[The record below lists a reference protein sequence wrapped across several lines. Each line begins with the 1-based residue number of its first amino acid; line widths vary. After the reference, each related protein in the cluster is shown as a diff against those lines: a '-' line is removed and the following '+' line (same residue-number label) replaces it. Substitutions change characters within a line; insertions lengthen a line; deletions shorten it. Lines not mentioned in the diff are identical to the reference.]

1 MVLPI
6 ESDAARFERVS
17 TIFDAAGFLHSLGI
31 RLEKVGP
38 DWCETSLDITD
49 AHRQQHGYVHAG
61 VVTTLADH
69 TAGGA
74 ARAALAPGKD
84 VLTLELKIN
93 FLLPGRSGRLEARGR
108 ALRAGRRIIVCEA
121 DVFGIES
128 GERQLIAKLM
138 STLTV
143 LDERPF
149 AVVSAPPAK

>member
-1 MVLPI
+1 MEAAP
-6 ESDAARFERVS
+6 ETDEARFKRVAS
-17 TIFDAAGFLHSLGI
+17 IFDAAGFLQTLGI
-31 RLEKVGP
+31 RLDRVGP
-38 DWCETSLDITD
+38 DWCQTSLTVTD

-74 ARAALAPGKD
+74 ARAAIPPGKD

-93 FLLPGRSGRLEARGR
+93 FLLPGRGGRLEALGR
-108 ALRAGRRIIVCEA
+108 TLRAGRRIVVSEVE
-121 DVFGIES
+121 VFEVAAGTRE
-128 GERQLIAKLM
+128 LIAKLV

-149 AVVSAPPAK
+149 APPS

>member
-1 MVLPI
+1 MALDP
-6 ESDAARFERVS
+6 ETDDARHQRVAA
-17 TIFDAAGFLHSLGI
+17 IFHSAGFLAAVGIELG
-31 RLEKVGP
+31 RVGP
-38 DWCETSLDITD
+38 DWCETSLAITD

-74 ARAALAPGKD
+74 ARAALPPGKD

-108 ALRAGRRIIVCEA
+108 ALRVGRSVAVAESE
-121 DVFGIES
+121 VFAVTEGGRE
-128 GERQLIAKLM
+128 LIAKLV
-138 STLTV
+138 STLAV

-149 AVVSAPPAK
+149 AR

>member
-1 MVLPI
+1 MSTEP
-6 ESDAARFERVS
+6 ETDDSRHTRVA
-17 TIFDAAGFLHSLGI
+17 TIFHAAGFLSTLGI
-31 RLEKVGP
+31 TLDGVGP
-38 DWCETSLDITD
+38 DWCETSLTITD

-74 ARAALAPGKD
+74 ALPPGKD

-108 ALRAGRRIIVCEA
+108 TLRAGRSVAVAESE
-121 DVFGIES
+121 VFAVSDNGRE
-128 GERQLIAKLM
+128 LIAKLV
-138 STLTV
+138 STLAV

-149 AVVSAPPAK
+149 AR